1 MESSELTLIPN
12 VINEVT
18 DLSQAQ
24 AIMKFIDTLEEI
36 DDVQDVYSN
45 FDISEDI
52 AKAINEEQ

>member
-1 MESSELTLIPN
+1 M
-12 VINEVT
+12 INEVT